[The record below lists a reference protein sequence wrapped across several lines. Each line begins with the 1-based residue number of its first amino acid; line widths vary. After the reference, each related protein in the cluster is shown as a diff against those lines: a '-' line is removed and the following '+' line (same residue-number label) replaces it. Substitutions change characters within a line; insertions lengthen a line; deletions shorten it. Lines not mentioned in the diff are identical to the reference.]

1 MLLKLIFWLAM
12 ALDAAVVLLFF
23 VLGLAA
29 AGPSHTS
36 PISVFLLML
45 LAPGLVLA
53 GLGFLFLRTQSAA
66 LQLVALSLVLSPVL
80 LVMAGL
86 GLQGMLKLLHPE
98 AAQQQMS
105 FEPVSLK
112 DVQDAVLRND
122 VEGVKKAAAAANI
135 GQHMGGAGVIQ
146 LSLLRLQKSP
156 EQLPVLKALLD
167 AGANPNR
174 GDAEAPL
181 KIAIQCSPKAGI
193 EPVRLLLDAGAN
205 PNALD
210 KLGVP
215 VYAAAL
221 DKKEVLQLL
230 IERGAKVDPKPK
242 RIRLKALWFV
252 DLFSFLPL
260 WHLNRGL
267 RPVTS
272 CALQLLALDLAGQRT
287 SRRCC
292 R

>member
-1 MLLKLIFWLAM
+1 MILLKLVFWLAM
-12 ALDAAVVLLFF
+12 ALDAAVLLLFF

-45 LAPGLVLA
+45 LAPGLVLG
-53 GLGFLFLRTQSAA
+53 GLGFLFIRTQSTA
-66 LQLVALSLVLSPVL
+66 LQLVALTLVLSPIL
-80 LVMAGL
+80 LVMAGI
-86 GLQGMLKLLHPE
+86 GMQEMQKLLHPE
-98 AAQQQMS
+98 AEQRQVAFQ
-105 FEPVSLK
+105 PVSLK
-112 DVQDAVLRND
+112 EVQDAVLRND

-135 GQHMGGAGVIQ
+135 GQHLGGAGVIHM
-146 LSLLRLQKSP
+146 SLLRLQKSP

-174 GDAEAPL
+174 GDADAPL

-193 EPVRLLLDAGAN
+193 EPVRLLLDAGAD

-215 VYAAAL
+215 VYMAAM

-230 IERGAKVDPKPK
+230 IDRGAKVDTK
-242 RIRLKALWFV
+242 R
-252 DLFSFLPL
+252 
-260 WHLNRGL
+260 
-267 RPVTS
+267 
-272 CALQLLALDLAGQRT
+272 
-287 SRRCC
+287 
-292 R
+292 

>member
-1 MLLKLIFWLAM
+1 MMLLKLIFWLAM
-12 ALDAAVVLLFF
+12 ALDAAVLLLFF

-36 PISVFLLML
+36 PVSVFLLML

-53 GLGFLFLRTQSAA
+53 GIGFLFLRTQSTA
-66 LQLVALSLVLSPVL
+66 LQLVSLMLVLSPVL
-80 LVMAGL
+80 FVLSGI
-86 GLQGMLKLLHPE
+86 GIQKLLHPE
-98 AAQQQMS
+98 VAQRQMA
-105 FEPVSLK
+105 FQPVSLK

-135 GQHMGGAGVIQ
+135 GQHLGGAGVIQ

-174 GDAEAPL
+174 GDADAPL

-193 EPVRLLLDAGAN
+193 EPVRLLLDAGAD

-230 IERGAKVDPKPK
+230 MDRGAKVNPK
-242 RIRLKALWFV
+242 R
-252 DLFSFLPL
+252 
-260 WHLNRGL
+260 
-267 RPVTS
+267 
-272 CALQLLALDLAGQRT
+272 
-287 SRRCC
+287 
-292 R
+292 